1 MPVLDHLQLY
11 RLPWSLTDNPIAWLE
26 PTQACN
32 LACDG
37 CYRQNVKAH
46 KPLKEVE
53 EELATFSRLR
63 NVDGYSIAGG
73 DPLLH
78 PELLQI
84 VARVKALGRKPII
97 NTNGLAL
104 TRELLHE
111 LKAAGLVGLTFH
123 VDSHQG
129 RPGWRNKTEEGMN
142 ELRQEY
148 ADLVAAEG
156 GLACAF
162 NSTVYEDTLEQVPD
176 VLRWASRNIDRVHT
190 VVFILYRAARQD
202 VFEYYAGETKAD
214 MGDIVYTLGDERRR
228 TDLQAREVVEVIAR
242 DEPSY
247 QPAAYLA
254 GTVDPTS
261 FKWLIAMRVGDGERI
276 HGYLGPRLMEA
287 TQVGHH
293 LWSGRYLGYASPR
306 LLGAGRAA
314 MLGTAPFDRSARAAA
329 GAWLRSTLAN
339 PRTVLRRQHMQSVL
353 IIQPIDLDS
362 DGRDNMCDGCPDM
375 TVHEG
380 KLVWSCRLEE
390 WRRFGQPLRAVPRA
404 NVGAP
409 SCRLRVS

>member
-1 MPVLDHLQLY
+1 MPVLDPLQMY

-46 KPLKEVE
+46 KSMKEVE
-53 EELATFSRLR
+53 EELATFARLR

-78 PELLQI
+78 PEVVQI
-84 VARVKALGRKPII
+84 VAKVKAMGRKPII
-97 NTNGLAL
+97 NTNGLGL
-104 TRELLHE
+104 TREMLHE
-111 LKAAGLVGLTFH
+111 LKEAGLVGLTFH

-129 RPGWRNKTEEGMN
+129 RPGWRNKTEAEMN

-148 ADLVAAEG
+148 ADMVAEEG

-162 NSTVYEDTLEQVPD
+162 NSTVYEDTLNQVPD

-190 VVFILYRAARQD
+190 VVFILYRAARLD
-202 VFEYYAGETKAD
+202 NFEYYAGAKKAD
-214 MGDIVYTLGDERRR
+214 MGGIVYTLEDQRRR
-228 TDLQAREVVEVIAR
+228 TDLQAREVIDVIAR

-247 QPAAYLA
+247 RPSAYLG
-254 GTVDPTS
+254 GTVDPS
-261 FKWLIAMRVGDGERI
+261 SVKWLIALRVGDGERI
-276 HGYLGPRLMEA
+276 HGYLGPKLMEA
-287 TQVGHH
+287 TQVAHH
-293 LWSGRYLGYASPR
+293 LWTGRYLGYAGR
-306 LLGAGRAA
+306 WALGAGRAA
-314 MLGTAPFDRSARAAA
+314 MLASALFDHGARDAANTWIRSAVARP
-329 GAWLRSTLAN
+329 RSA
-339 PRTVLRRQHMQSVL
+339 LRRQHLQSVL
-353 IIQPIDLDS
+353 IIQPIDLGP

-390 WRRFGQPLRAVPRA
+390 WRKFGEPLRAVPLSMK
-404 NVGAP
+404 AP
-409 SCRLRVS
+409 AARG

>member
-1 MPVLDHLQLY
+1 MPVLDPLQMY

-37 CYRQNVKAH
+37 CYRQNVRAH
-46 KPLKEVE
+46 KLLEEVE
-53 EELATFSRLR
+53 EDLATFARLR

-78 PELLQI
+78 PEVVQI
-84 VARVKALGRKPII
+84 VARVKAMGRKPII
-97 NTNGLAL
+97 NTNGVGL
-104 TRELLHE
+104 TRELLRE
-111 LKAAGLVGLTFH
+111 LKKAGLVGLTFH

-129 RPGWRNKTEEGMN
+129 RPTWRNKTEAEMN
-142 ELRQEY
+142 ALRQEY
-148 ADLVAAEG
+148 ADMVASEG

-162 NSTVYEDTLEQVPD
+162 NSTVYQDTLDQVPD
-176 VLRWASRNIDRVHT
+176 VLRWAGRNIDRVHT
-190 VVFILYRAARQD
+190 VVFILYRAARLD
-202 VFEYYAGETKAD
+202 TFEYYAGAKRAE
-214 MGDIVYTLGDERRR
+214 MGNIVYTLEDQRRR

-242 DEPSY
+242 EEPSY
-247 QPAAYLA
+247 RPAAYLG

-261 FKWLIAMRVGDGERI
+261 VKWLVALRVGDGERI
-276 HGYLGPRLMEA
+276 HGYLGPKLMEA

-293 LWSGRYLGYASPR
+293 LWTGRYLGYPSAWV
-306 LLGAGRAA
+306 LGAGHAA
-314 MLGTAPFDRSARAAA
+314 MLASAAFDRSARDATRT
-329 GAWLRSTLAN
+329 WLRSILEH
-339 PRTVLRRQHMQSVL
+339 PRSALRRQHMQSVL
-353 IIQPIDLDS
+353 IIQPIDLGT

-390 WRRFGQPLRAVPRA
+390 WRAFGQPLRAVPIQKA
-404 NVGAP
+404 QPA
-409 SCRLRVS
+409 SAS

>member
-1 MPVLDHLQLY
+1 MPVLDPLRMY
-11 RLPWSLTDNPIAWLE
+11 RLPWNLTDNPIAWLE

-46 KPLKEVE
+46 KSIKEVE
-53 EELATFSRLR
+53 QDLATFARLR

-78 PELLQI
+78 PDVVQI
-84 VARVKALGRKPII
+84 VSRVKAMGRKAII
-97 NTNGLAL
+97 NTNGVGL

-111 LKAAGLVGLTFH
+111 MKVAGLVGLTFH

-129 RPGWRNKTEEGMN
+129 RPGWRNKTEAEMN

-148 ADLVAAEG
+148 ADMVAAEG
-156 GLACAF
+156 GLVCAF
-162 NSTVYEDTLEQVPD
+162 NSTVYEDTLHQIPD
-176 VLRWASRNIDRVHT
+176 VLRWAGRNIDRVHT
-190 VVFILYRAARQD
+190 VVFILYRAARLD
-202 VFEYYAGETKAD
+202 SFEYYAGAKKAD
-214 MGDIVYTLGDERRR
+214 MEDIVYTLEDQRRR
-228 TDLQAREVVEVIAR
+228 TDIQAREVIEVITR

-247 QPAAYLA
+247 QPAAYLG

-261 FKWLIAMRVGDGERI
+261 FKWLIALRVGDGERI
-276 HGYLGPRLMEA
+276 HGYLGPKLMEA
-287 TQVGHH
+287 AQVGHH
-293 LWSGRYLGYASPR
+293 LWTGRYLGYAAPWALR
-306 LLGAGRAA
+306 AGRAA
-314 MLGTAPFDRSARAAA
+314 MLGSAMLDRTGRQTA
-329 GAWLRSTLAN
+329 GAWLRSAITS
-339 PRTVLRRQHMQSVL
+339 LRSAVRPQHMQSVL
-353 IIQPIDLDS
+353 IIQPIDIGA

-390 WRRFGQPLRAVPRA
+390 WREFGQPLRAVPVEK
-404 NVGAP
+404 NVAP
-409 SCRLRVS
+409 APAA

>member
-1 MPVLDHLQLY
+1 MPVLDPLRMY

-46 KPLKEVE
+46 KSMKEVE
-53 EELATFSRLR
+53 QDLATFARLR

-78 PELLQI
+78 PDVVQI
-84 VARVKALGRKPII
+84 VSRVKAMGRKAII
-97 NTNGLAL
+97 NTNGVGL

-111 LKAAGLVGLTFH
+111 MKVAGLVGLTFH
-123 VDSHQG
+123 VDPHQG
-129 RPGWRNKTEEGMN
+129 RPAWRNKTEAEMN

-162 NSTVYEDTLEQVPD
+162 NSTVYEDTLHQIPD
-176 VLRWASRNIDRVHT
+176 VLRWAGRNIDRVHT
-190 VVFILYRAARQD
+190 VVFILYRAARLD
-202 VFEYYAGETKAD
+202 TFEYYAGAKKAD
-214 MGDIVYTLGDERRR
+214 MEDIVYTLDDQRRR
-228 TDLQAREVVEVIAR
+228 TDIQAREVIEVIAR

-276 HGYLGPRLMEA
+276 HGYLGPKLMEA
-287 TQVGHH
+287 AQVGHH
-293 LWSGRYLGYASPR
+293 FWTGRYLGYAAPWALR
-306 LLGAGRAA
+306 AGHAA
-314 MLGTAPFDRSARAAA
+314 MLGSALFDRTGRETA
-329 GAWLRSTLAN
+329 GAWLRSAVTS
-339 PRTVLRRQHMQSVL
+339 PRTALRRQFMQSVL
-353 IIQPIDLDS
+353 IIQPIDIGA
-362 DGRDNMCDGCPDM
+362 DGRENMCDRCPDM
-375 TVHEG
+375 TVHDG

-390 WRRFGQPLRAVPRA
+390 WREFGGPLRAVP
-404 NVGAP
+404 VEKTSPAP
-409 SCRLRVS
+409 AA

>member
-1 MPVLDHLQLY
+1 MSVLDPLHMY

-46 KPLKEVE
+46 KSMEEVE
-53 EELATFSRLR
+53 ADLATFARLR

-78 PELLQI
+78 PEVVQI
-84 VARVKALGRKPII
+84 VSRVTAMGRKAII
-97 NTNGLAL
+97 NTNGLGL
-104 TRELLHE
+104 TRELLRE
-111 LKAAGLVGLTFH
+111 LKKAGLVGLTFH

-129 RPGWRNKTEEGMN
+129 RPGWRNKTEAEMN
-142 ELRQEY
+142 LLRQEY
-148 ADLVAAEG
+148 ADLVADEG

-162 NSTVYEDTLEQVPD
+162 NSTVYEDTLQQVPD
-176 VLRWASRNIDRVHT
+176 VLRWAARNIDRVHT
-190 VVFILYRAARQD
+190 VVFILYRAARLD
-202 VFEYYAGETKAD
+202 TFEYWAGGTKAE
-214 MGDIVYTLGDERRR
+214 MGEIVYTLEDQRRR
-228 TDLQAREVVEVIAR
+228 TDLQAREVIEVIAR

-247 QPAAYLA
+247 RPAAYLA
-254 GTVDPTS
+254 GTVDPNS

-276 HGYLGPRLMEA
+276 HGYLGPKLMEA
-287 TQVGHH
+287 VQVGHH
-293 LWSGRYLGYASPR
+293 LWSGRYLGYASPWA
-306 LLGAGRAA
+306 LGAGRAA
-314 MLGTAPFDRSARAAA
+314 MLGSAPFDESAREAA
-329 GAWLRSTLAN
+329 GAWLRTTLAH
-339 PRTVLRRQHMQSVL
+339 PWTALRRQHMQSVL
-353 IIQPIDLDS
+353 IIQPIDLGA

-390 WRRFGQPLRAVPRA
+390 WRRFGQPLRAVPMDRPVPGPA
-404 NVGAP
+404 
-409 SCRLRVS
+409 S